1 MGVSRLLWVWYLLV
15 VASGR
20 VQGVEHVCR
29 PGPAPQLVVVGE
41 FYSFTACKSGVLT
54 YTIYSKIKC
63 FTKMLKTSN
72 GFRGQFRYCQ
82 KFQHQEICITI
93 DDKLYVPPVGIY

>member
-1 MGVSRLLWVWYLLV
+1 
-15 VASGR
+15 
-20 VQGVEHVCR
+20 
-29 PGPAPQLVVVGE
+29 
-41 FYSFTACKSGVLT
+41 
-54 YTIYSKIKC
+54 
-63 FTKMLKTSN
+63 MLKTSN